1 MRSKIRKIGFSCSHV
16 LVLSCSL
23 AACRSSENA
32 VLRGD
37 RYWAD
42 SNYTAAL
49 AEYRLAA
56 RQSGSDP
63 NVSARVAHAYIITGQ
78 FDRAHRV
85 YETLLKLAPRYT
97 DQAVFDYLWLA
108 RTSMQRG
115 DRYSTA
121 RAAEAALALR
131 PGLDLDELAVP
142 LARHYA
148 AVGDVDRSLEFYNR
162 AIGRATTTGNPALLF
177 ELASL
182 IEQNGKCVD
191 ALPYFREFV
200 QESASRDSATEA
212 RWRMGTCGLER
223 GRQALTAGDA
233 EGALRLFDVTL
244 ELGSPP
250 HLLEQTWLERGEA
263 LLVLGR
269 AEEARAAF
277 ERVLEISPAGR
288 TQYSTR
294 AQRRLQEMVTVP

>member
-1 MRSKIRKIGFSCSHV
+1 VNPARA
-16 LVLSCSL
+16 LLL
-23 AACRSSENA
+23 ACLLAGCRSSENA
-32 VLRGD
+32 MLRGD

-56 RQSGSDP
+56 RQSGNDP
-63 NVSARVAHAYIITGQ
+63 HVNARVAHAYIITGQ
-78 FDRAHRV
+78 FDRGRRI
-85 YETLLKLAPRYT
+85 YEALVKQEPRYT
-97 DQAVFDYLWLA
+97 DQAVLDYLWLA

-115 DRYSTA
+115 DRFSTA

-148 AVGDVDRSLEFYNR
+148 SVGDVDRSLEFYNR
-162 AIGRATTTGNPALLF
+162 AIGREDARNSALLF

-182 IEQNGKCVD
+182 TEQGGKCVD
-191 ALPYFREFV
+191 AIPYFRAFIE
-200 QESASRDSATEA
+200 QSANRDSATEA
-212 RWRMGTCGLER
+212 RYRMGTCGLER
-223 GRQALTAGDA
+223 GRQALAAGDG

-244 ELGSPP
+244 ELGAPP
-250 HLLEQTWLERGEA
+250 HLLEQAWLERGEA

-269 AEEARAAF
+269 TEEARASF
-277 ERVLEISPAGR
+277 ERVLELSPAGR

-294 AQRRLQEMVTVP
+294 AQRRLQELMTVP

>member
-1 MRSKIRKIGFSCSHV
+1 MA
-16 LVLSCSL
+16 L
-23 AACRSSENA
+23 AACGSSENA
-32 VLRGD
+32 MLRGD

-56 RQSGSDP
+56 RQSGEDP
-63 NVSARVAHAYIITGQ
+63 AANVRVAHAYIRTGQ
-78 FDRAHRV
+78 MDRGRRIYDNVIKQDA
-85 YETLLKLAPRYT
+85 RYT
-97 DQAVFDYLWLA
+97 DQAVFDFMSVAHL
-108 RTSMQRG
+108 SMQRG
-115 DRYSTA
+115 DRFGTA

-131 PGLDLDELAVP
+131 PGLDLDNLAVP

-162 AIGRATTTGNPALLF
+162 ALGGGAAEKNTGLLF

-191 ALPYFREFV
+191 ALPYFRAFIEYSV
-200 QESASRDSATEA
+200 SRDSVNEA

-223 GRQALTAGDA
+223 GRQALAAGNA
-233 EGALRLFDVTL
+233 EGALSLLDVTL

-250 HLLEQTWLERGEA
+250 HMMEQTWLERGET
-263 LLVLGR
+263 LLALGR
-269 AEEARAAF
+269 QEEARAAF
-277 ERVLEISPAGR
+277 ERVLELSPAGR
-288 TQYSTR
+288 TQYSIR
-294 AQRRLQEMVTVP
+294 AQRRLQEMLAVP

>member
-1 MRSKIRKIGFSCSHV
+1 M
-16 LVLSCSL
+16 
-23 AACRSSENA
+23 
-32 VLRGD
+32 LRGD

-56 RQSGSDP
+56 RQSGNDP
-63 NVSARVAHAYIITGQ
+63 HVNARVAHAYIITGQ
-78 FDRAHRV
+78 FDRGRRI
-85 YETLLKLAPRYT
+85 YEALVKQEPRYT
-97 DQAVFDYLWLA
+97 DQAVLDYLWLA

-115 DRYSTA
+115 DRFSTA

-148 AVGDVDRSLEFYNR
+148 SVGDVDRSLEFYNR
-162 AIGRATTTGNPALLF
+162 AIGREDARNSALLF

-182 IEQNGKCVD
+182 TEQGGKCVD
-191 ALPYFREFV
+191 AIPYFRAFIE
-200 QESASRDSATEA
+200 QSANRDSATEA
-212 RWRMGTCGLER
+212 RYRMGTCGLER
-223 GRQALTAGDA
+223 GRQALAAGDG

-244 ELGSPP
+244 ELGAPP
-250 HLLEQTWLERGEA
+250 HLLEQAWLERGEA

-269 AEEARAAF
+269 TEEARASF
-277 ERVLEISPAGR
+277 ERVLELSPAGR

-294 AQRRLQEMVTVP
+294 AQRRLQELMTVP

>member
-1 MRSKIRKIGFSCSHV
+1 VTVSSRA

-23 AACRSSENA
+23 AACQSSENA
-32 VLRGD
+32 LLRGD

-56 RQSGSDP
+56 RQSGNDAHA
-63 NVSARVAHAYIITGQ
+63 NARVAHAYIHTGQ
-78 FDRAHRV
+78 FERGRRIYDA
-85 YETLLKLAPRYT
+85 LLKQNPRYT
-97 DQAVFDYLWLA
+97 DQAVFDYVWLA

-115 DRYSTA
+115 DRFGTA

-131 PGLDLDELAVP
+131 PGLDLDVLAVP

-148 AVGDVDRSLEFYNR
+148 AIGDVDRALEFYNR
-162 AIGRATTTGNPALLF
+162 AIGRASTGALLF

-182 IEQNGKCVD
+182 TEQNGKCVD
-191 ALPYFREFV
+191 ALPYFRAFV
-200 QESASRDSATEA
+200 QQSASQDSATEA

-223 GRQALTAGDA
+223 GRQALAAGDA
-233 EGALRLFDVTL
+233 ETALRLFDVTL

-277 ERVLEISPAGR
+277 ERVLELSPAGR

-294 AQRRLQEMVTVP
+294 AQRRLQEMLTVP

>member
-1 MRSKIRKIGFSCSHV
+1 MTRTTALFAVAAALTLGACSSGEDA
-16 LVLSCSL
+16 LV
-23 AACRSSENA
+23 
-32 VLRGD
+32 RGD
-37 RYWAD
+37 RFWAD

-56 RQSGSDP
+56 RQTNDP
-63 NVSARVAHAYIITGQ
+63 AIRVRVAHAYLVTGQ
-78 FDRAHRV
+78 FERGRRE
-85 YETLLKLAPRYT
+85 YEALVKDEASYA
-97 DQAVFDYLWLA
+97 DQAVFDFLSLA
-108 RTSMQRG
+108 RRSMTRG
-115 DRYSTA
+115 DRFGTA

-131 PGLDLDELAVP
+131 PGLELQEIALP

-148 AVGDVDRSLEFYNR
+148 AVGDVDRALEFYNR
-162 AIGRATTTGNPALLF
+162 AIGRNGGGTALLF

-191 ALPYFREFV
+191 ALPYFRSFIE
-200 QESASRDSATEA
+200 QSASRDSATEA

-223 GRQALTAGDA
+223 GRQAMASGDA
-233 EGALRLFDVTL
+233 QGAVTLYDVTL
-244 ELGSPP
+244 EVGAPP

-263 LLVLGR
+263 LLALGR
-269 AEEARAAF
+269 FEEARAAF

-294 AQRRLQEMVTVP
+294 AERRIQEMMTVP

>member
-1 MRSKIRKIGFSCSHV
+1 LKRAALL
-16 LVLSCSL
+16 LVLL
-23 AACRSSENA
+23 GAACQSSEDA
-32 VLRGD
+32 LLRGD

-56 RQSGSDP
+56 RQNRNDSEIQ
-63 NVSARVAHAYIITGQ
+63 ARVAHGYLMTGQ
-78 FDRAHRV
+78 FERGRRE
-85 YETLLKLAPRYT
+85 YEELIRQTPAYT
-97 DQAVFDYLWLA
+97 DQAVFDFLRLA
-108 RTSMQRG
+108 RLSMARG
-115 DRYSTA
+115 DRFGTA

-131 PGLDLDELAVP
+131 PGLDLDDMSTA

-148 AVGDVDRSLEFYNR
+148 AVGDVDRALEFYNR
-162 AIGRATTTGNPALLF
+162 AIGQRSAGGSPLLF

-191 ALPYFREFV
+191 ALPYFRAFTE
-200 QESASRDSATEA
+200 QSSSRDSTTEA

-223 GRQALTAGDA
+223 GRQAMAGGNA
-233 EGALRLFDVTL
+233 ARAIELYDVTL
-244 ELGSPP
+244 DVGAPP

-263 LLVLGR
+263 LLSLGR

-277 ERVLEISPAGR
+277 ERVLELSPGGR
-288 TQYSTR
+288 TQYSRR
-294 AQRRLQEMVTVP
+294 AEQRLLEMLTVP